1 MTGSVD
7 QGFHPIIIA
16 TKLDK
21 LKRSQVQKQ
30 VKAIK
35 TGTEAASGN
44 YCDSRF
50 SAETKQGRDEIWNLV
65 DTEFLGKGTEE

>member
-1 MTGSVD
+1 MMDCGSGIQSDHYRDKV
-7 QGFHPIIIA
+7 
-16 TKLDK
+16 DK

-35 TGTEAASGN
+35 TGLKLLPGTVVIP
-44 YCDSRF
+44 F

>member
-1 MTGSVD
+1 MD
-7 QGFHPIIIA
+7 QGFNPIIIA

-35 TGTEAASGN
+35 KLLPGTVVIP
-44 YCDSRF
+44 F
-50 SAETKQGRDEIWNLV
+50 SAETKQGRDEVWNLV
-65 DTEFLGKGTEE
+65 DTEFLEKGTEE